1 MTNAS
6 KEGRITEPQA
16 ATAEVGVVFVFDVIH
31 PITLSMISFH
41 SWKNGQM
48 VASITSLKVAE
59 KLKRVQSKYMWV
71 NQEKS
76 VLTSE
81 FNWYLI

>member
-6 KEGRITEPQA
+6 KEGRISEPQA
-16 ATAEVGVVFVFDVIH
+16 AAAEVGIVLVFDVIH
-31 PITLSMISFH
+31 PITLPMISFH
-41 SWKNGQM
+41 SWENGQM

-59 KLKRVQSKYMWV
+59 KLKRVQSKYIGV

>member
-41 SWKNGQM
+41 S
-48 VASITSLKVAE
+48 
-59 KLKRVQSKYMWV
+59 
-71 NQEKS
+71 
-76 VLTSE
+76 
-81 FNWYLI
+81 